1 MPEAAEEQLPGAL
14 PVRVPV
20 EPEAEVGD
28 VQVDGQGDDREGPG
42 GDVQGGCGDAH
53 GEQCQAVAQGDAP
66 AQGRVGDGH
75 HAVAA
80 PGVVLTEA
88 PAQRVEVRELP
99 GVEDSSQKT
108 GPCMEGEAGNQDRL
122 SSEVYTGIS
131 SARPQMA
138 AARPERCT
146 PSHHTPS
153 LPRVLCSE
161 AEMDM
166 EEEMGWGAE
175 SSTASHVLTAG
186 EGGWAPGHLGSHG
199 AEHLWLLPALSAPTS
214 PPPQVPTP

>member
-28 VQVDGQGDDREGPG
+28 VQVDGQGDDWEGPG
-42 GDVQGGCGDAH
+42 GDVQGGRGSAH

-80 PGVVLTEA
+80 PGVVLAET

-108 GPCMEGEAGNQDRL
+108 GPCMEGEAGETGKQDRL
-122 SSEVYTGIS
+122 SSEVYTSIP
-131 SARPQMA
+131 SAPPTA
-138 AARPERCT
+138 AAQPERCA
-146 PSHHTPS
+146 PSHRFPS
-153 LPRVLCSE
+153 LTQVLCSE
-161 AEMDM
+161 AEMEM
-166 EEEMGWGAE
+166 EETGWGAE

-186 EGGWAPGHLGSHG
+186 AGGWAPGFPRG
-199 AEHLWLLPALSAPTS
+199 
-214 PPPQVPTP
+214 